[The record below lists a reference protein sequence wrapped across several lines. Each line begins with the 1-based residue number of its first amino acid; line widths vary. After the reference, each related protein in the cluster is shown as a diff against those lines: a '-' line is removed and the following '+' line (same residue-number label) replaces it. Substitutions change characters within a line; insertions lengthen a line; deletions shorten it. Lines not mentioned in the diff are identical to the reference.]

1 MIMRISSVASGF
13 SVLVASFALLGC
25 GGDGGDAAAPAA
37 GGAAAPSASAPAST
51 PASGGAIPAPM
62 QAFSADGNVAEVV
75 IEGDDMIRF
84 SINRF
89 SVSPG
94 QMVRV
99 TLNHVGSLPAQA
111 MGHNVVILQAGDNA
125 MEFGADV
132 GMSGGSA
139 ANEFV
144 PESLRDRV
152 VAFTNMIG
160 GGQSATVEFQAP
172 TEPGEYPFL
181 CTFPGHF
188 AQMNGIMVVE

>member
-1 MIMRISSVASGF
+1 MRTSSVASGF
-13 SVLVASFALLGC
+13 SVLVASLVLLGC

-37 GGAAAPSASAPAST
+37 GGAAAPSASAPAS
-51 PASGGAIPAPM
+51 GGNIPAPM
-62 QAFSADGNVAEVV
+62 QAFSADGNVAEIV
-75 IEGDDMIRF
+75 IAGDDMIRF
-84 SINRF
+84 DINRF

-94 QMVRV
+94 QMVRL

-111 MGHNVVILQAGDNA
+111 MGHNVVILLPGDNA

-132 GMSGGSA
+132 GMAGGSA

-188 AQMNGIMVVE
+188 GQMNGIMVVE